1 LQILT
6 IALCLSI
13 GSAVAWL
20 FALYSARG
28 PYLLLW
34 DTLFG
39 MIGAALC
46 AAAIAYFV
54 PIIGVVGLVT
64 AGPACAAMMILV
76 GQVLLRAVLRS
87 FADKSH
93 RKG

>member
-1 LQILT
+1 LEILT

-20 FALYSARG
+20 FALYSTRG

-46 AAAIAYFV
+46 AVGIAYFV

-64 AGPACAAMMILV
+64 AGPVCAAIMIV
-76 GQVLLRAVLRS
+76 AGQVLLRAVLRS
-87 FADKSH
+87 VADKP
-93 RKG
+93 RNRG